1 MSGKLIIM
9 AGLAVAFGA
18 TSYVGGNY
26 YLESQTRALTEA
38 RMNELDANRPVVK
51 SVELAKVVVAT
62 SEIQFGQTIDDSMLK
77 VVDWPQDAFPEGAFT
92 ATSEVINDGNRR
104 ALKPIFPGEPI
115 ITAKIT
121 GENGRAGLAGI
132 IGEGMR
138 AVTVPVNTVN
148 GVAGFIQPGD
158 RVDILITKNDE
169 ESDGITSEVLMEYV
183 KILSVDQ
190 NAGSRTKTAQ
200 VAKSV
205 TIETD
210 GNGAK
215 KIAWGLS
222 VGSLSLTLRGA
233 GDSASNKSSWS
244 NFFSFEQEKPKR
256 TSIKVV
262 AGNDVKEYNVAIEGA
277 QKPKKEDQPL
287 KKVNNNNN

>member
-26 YLESQTRALTEA
+26 YLESQTQA
-38 RMNELDANRPVVK
+38 RVDELSANRPVVEAI
-51 SVELAKVVVAT
+51 ELAKVVVAT
-62 SEIQFGQTIDDSMLK
+62 AEIKFGQVIDGSMIK
-77 VVDWPQDAFPEGAFT
+77 VVDWPQDAFPEGAFA

-104 ALKPIFPGEPI
+104 VLTTIFPGEPI

-121 GENGRAGLAGI
+121 GENSRAGLAGVI
-132 IGEGMR
+132 AQGMR
-138 AVTVPVNTVN
+138 AVTVPVDTVN

-158 RVDILITKNDE
+158 RVDILITKND
-169 ESDGITSEVLMEYV
+169 DHGNGVTSEVLMNYV

-190 NAGSRTKTAQ
+190 NAGSRNETAQ
-200 VAKSV
+200 LANSV

-210 GNGAK
+210 GKGAQ
-215 KIAWGLS
+215 KIAWGLN
-222 VGSLSLTLRGA
+222 VGTLSLTLRGVENED
-233 GDSASNKSSWS
+233 GSI
-244 NFFSFEQEKPKR
+244 FSLESEKPTT

-262 AGNDVKEYNVAIEGA
+262 SGSEIKEFNVAIEGN
-277 QKPKKEDQPL
+277 QKPKKE
-287 KKVNNNNN
+287 NNNNN

>member
-26 YLESQTRALTEA
+26 YLESQTQALTEA
-38 RMNELDANRPVVK
+38 RINELDANRPVVEA
-51 SVELAKVVVAT
+51 VELAKVVVAT
-62 SEIQFGQTIDDSMLK
+62 SEIKFGEAINSSNIK

-92 ATSEVINDGNRR
+92 ATSEVISDGNRR
-104 ALKPIFPGEPI
+104 VLTTIFPGEPI

-121 GENGRAGLAGI
+121 GENGRAGLSGI
-132 IGEGMR
+132 IAEGMR

-148 GVAGFIQPGD
+148 GVGGFIQPGD
-158 RVDILITKNDE
+158 RVDILLTKNDNE
-169 ESDGITSEVLMEYV
+169 DDSISSTTLMEYV

-190 NAGSRTKTAQ
+190 NAGSRNETAQ
-200 VAKSV
+200 VASSV

-210 GNGAK
+210 ANGAK
-215 KIAWGLS
+215 KIAWGLN
-222 VGSLSLTLRGA
+222 VGTLSLTLRGA
-233 GDSASNKSSWS
+233 GDAETAKDGDSNGNSL
-244 NFFSFEQEKPKR
+244 FSFEAEKPTR

-262 AGNDVKEYNVAIEGA
+262 SGGNIKEYNVAIEGA
-277 QKPKKEDQPL
+277 KQSENQ
-287 KKVNNNNN
+287 NNNNN

>member
-26 YLESQTRALTEA
+26 YLESQTQALTEA
-38 RMNELDANRPVVK
+38 RINELDANRPVVEA
-51 SVELAKVVVAT
+51 VELAKVVVAT
-62 SEIQFGQTIDDSMLK
+62 SEIKFGETINSGNIK

-92 ATSEVINDGNRR
+92 ATSDVINDGNRR
-104 ALKPIFPGEPI
+104 VLTTIFPGEPI

-132 IGEGMR
+132 IADGMR

-148 GVAGFIQPGD
+148 GVGGFIQPGD
-158 RVDILITKNDE
+158 RVDILLTKNDDQN
-169 ESDGITSEVLMEYV
+169 DGISSTTLMEYV

-190 NAGSRTKTAQ
+190 NAGSRNETAQ
-200 VAKSV
+200 VASSV

-210 GNGAK
+210 AKGAK
-215 KIAWGLS
+215 KIAWGLN
-222 VGSLSLTLRGA
+222 VGTLSLTLRGA
-233 GDSASNKSSWS
+233 GDAETAKATQDDGNSL
-244 NFFSFEQEKPKR
+244 FSLEADKPTR

-262 AGNDVKEYNVAIEGA
+262 SGNSVKEYNVAIEGA
-277 QKPKKEDQPL
+277 QNPENF
-287 KKVNNNNN
+287 NNNNN

>member
-26 YLESQTRALTEA
+26 YLESQTQALTEA
-38 RMNELDANRPVVK
+38 RINELDANRPVVEA
-51 SVELAKVVVAT
+51 VELAKVVVAT
-62 SEIQFGQTIDDSMLK
+62 SEIKFGEAINSSNIK

-92 ATSEVINDGNRR
+92 ATSEVISDGNRR
-104 ALKPIFPGEPI
+104 VLTTIFPGEPI

-121 GENGRAGLAGI
+121 GENGRAGLSGI
-132 IGEGMR
+132 IAEGMR

-148 GVAGFIQPGD
+148 GVGGFIQPGD
-158 RVDILITKNDE
+158 RVDILLTKNDNE
-169 ESDGITSEVLMEYV
+169 DDSISSTTLMEYV

-190 NAGSRTKTAQ
+190 NAGSRNETAQ
-200 VAKSV
+200 VASSV

-210 GNGAK
+210 ANGAK
-215 KIAWGLS
+215 KIAWGLN
-222 VGSLSLTLRGA
+222 VGTLSLTLRGA
-233 GDSASNKSSWS
+233 GDAETAKASDS
-244 NFFSFEQEKPKR
+244 NGDSLFTFEAEKPTR

-262 AGNDVKEYNVAIEGA
+262 SGDNIKEYNVAIEGA
-277 QKPKKEDQPL
+277 KKPEKQ
-287 KKVNNNNN
+287 NNNNN

>member
-9 AGLAVAFGA
+9 GGLAVAFGA

-26 YLESQTRALTEA
+26 YLESQTQALTEA
-38 RMNELDANRPVVK
+38 RINELDANRPVVEA
-51 SVELAKVVVAT
+51 VELAKVVVAT
-62 SEIQFGQTIDDSMLK
+62 SEIKFGEAINSSNIK

-92 ATSEVINDGNRR
+92 ATSEVISDGNRR
-104 ALKPIFPGEPI
+104 VLTTIFPGEPI

-132 IGEGMR
+132 IAEGMR

-148 GVAGFIQPGD
+148 GVGGFIQPGD
-158 RVDILITKNDE
+158 RVDILLTKN
-169 ESDGITSEVLMEYV
+169 SSEDDSISSTTLMEYV

-190 NAGSRTKTAQ
+190 NAGSRNETAQ
-200 VAKSV
+200 VASSV

-210 GNGAK
+210 ANGAK
-215 KIAWGLS
+215 KVAWGLN
-222 VGSLSLTLRGA
+222 VGTLSLTLRGA
-233 GDSASNKSSWS
+233 GDAETAKVDDGNGNSL
-244 NFFSFEQEKPKR
+244 FTFEEEKPTR

-262 AGNDVKEYNVAIEGA
+262 SGNNIKEYNVAIEGA
-277 QKPKKEDQPL
+277 KQPENQ
-287 KKVNNNNN
+287 NNNNN

>member
-26 YLESQTRALTEA
+26 YLESQTQALTEA
-38 RMNELDANRPVVK
+38 RINELDANRPVVEA
-51 SVELAKVVVAT
+51 VELAKVVVAT
-62 SEIQFGQTIDDSMLK
+62 SEIKFGESISASNVK
-77 VVDWPQDAFPEGAFT
+77 VVDWPKDAFPEGAFT
-92 ATSEVINDGNRR
+92 ATSEVISDGNRR
-104 ALKPIFPGEPI
+104 VLTTIFPGEPI

-132 IGEGMR
+132 IAEGMR

-148 GVAGFIQPGD
+148 GVGGFVQPGD
-158 RVDILITKNDE
+158 RVDILLTKNDDE
-169 ESDGITSEVLMEYV
+169 NDGISSTTLMEYV

-190 NAGSRTKTAQ
+190 NAGSRNETAK
-200 VAKSV
+200 VASSV

-210 GNGAK
+210 AKGAK
-215 KIAWGLS
+215 KIAWGLN
-222 VGSLSLTLRGA
+222 VGTLSLTLRGA
-233 GDSASNKSSWS
+233 GDAETAKANEGDDDSL
-244 NFFSFEQEKPKR
+244 FSFEEEKPTR

-262 AGNDVKEYNVAIEGA
+262 SGESVKEYNVAIEGA
-277 QKPKKEDQPL
+277 KKPE
-287 KKVNNNNN
+287 NNNNNNN

>member
-26 YLESQTRALTEA
+26 YLESQTQALTEA
-38 RMNELDANRPVVK
+38 RINELDANRPVVEA
-51 SVELAKVVVAT
+51 VELAKVVVAT
-62 SEIQFGQTIDDSMLK
+62 AEIKFGEAIDESMIK

-92 ATSEVINDGNRR
+92 ATSEVISDGNRR
-104 ALKPIFPGEPI
+104 VLTTIFPGEPI

-132 IGEGMR
+132 ITEGMR
-138 AVTVPVNTVN
+138 AVTIPVDGVN

-158 RVDILITKNDE
+158 RVDILLTKNGD
-169 ESDGITSEVLMEYV
+169 DTTTSEVMMSNI

-190 NAGSRTKTAQ
+190 NAGSRNETAQ
-200 VAKSV
+200 LANSV

-210 GNGAK
+210 TKGAK
-215 KIAWGLS
+215 KISWGLN
-222 VGSLSLTLRGA
+222 VGSLSLSLRGA
-233 GDSASNKSSWS
+233 GDISEEGDSDSDGL
-244 NFFSFEQEKPKR
+244 FSFEEEKPTR
-256 TSIKVV
+256 TSIKVT
-262 AGNDVKEYNVAIEGA
+262 AGTQVKQFDVAIEGA
-277 QKPKKEDQPL
+277 EKPRKK
-287 KKVNNNNN
+287 NNNNN

>member
-1 MSGKLIIM
+1 M

-26 YLESQTRALTEA
+26 YLESQTQALTEA
-38 RMNELDANRPVVK
+38 RINELDANRPVVEA
-51 SVELAKVVVAT
+51 VELAKVVVAT
-62 SEIQFGQTIDDSMLK
+62 SEIKFGETINSGNIK

-92 ATSEVINDGNRR
+92 ATSDVINDGNRR
-104 ALKPIFPGEPI
+104 VLTTIFPGEPI

-132 IGEGMR
+132 IADGMR

-148 GVAGFIQPGD
+148 GVGGFIQPGD
-158 RVDILITKNDE
+158 RVDILLTKNDDQN
-169 ESDGITSEVLMEYV
+169 DGISSTTLMEYV

-190 NAGSRTKTAQ
+190 NAGSRNETAQ
-200 VAKSV
+200 VASSV

-210 GNGAK
+210 AKGAK
-215 KIAWGLS
+215 KIAWGLN
-222 VGSLSLTLRGA
+222 VGTLSLTLRGA
-233 GDSASNKSSWS
+233 GDAETAKATQDDGNSL
-244 NFFSFEQEKPKR
+244 FSLEADKPTR

-262 AGNDVKEYNVAIEGA
+262 SGNSVKEYNVAIEGA
-277 QKPKKEDQPL
+277 QNPENF
-287 KKVNNNNN
+287 NNNNN

>member
-26 YLESQTRALTEA
+26 YLESQTQALTEA
-38 RMNELDANRPVVK
+38 RINELDANRPVVEA
-51 SVELAKVVVAT
+51 VELAKVVVAT
-62 SEIQFGQTIDDSMLK
+62 SEIKFGEAINSSNIK

-92 ATSEVINDGNRR
+92 ATSEVISDGNRR
-104 ALKPIFPGEPI
+104 VLTTIFPGEPI

-121 GENGRAGLAGI
+121 GENGRAGLSGI
-132 IGEGMR
+132 IAEGMR

-148 GVAGFIQPGD
+148 GVGGFIQPGD
-158 RVDILITKNDE
+158 RVDILLTKNDNE
-169 ESDGITSEVLMEYV
+169 DDSISSTTLMEYV

-190 NAGSRTKTAQ
+190 NAGSRNETAQ
-200 VAKSV
+200 VASSV

-210 GNGAK
+210 ANGAK
-215 KIAWGLS
+215 KIAWGLN
-222 VGSLSLTLRGA
+222 VGTLSLTLRGA
-233 GDSASNKSSWS
+233 GDAETAKASDS
-244 NFFSFEQEKPKR
+244 NGDSLFTFEAEKPTR

-262 AGNDVKEYNVAIEGA
+262 SGDNIKEYNVAIEGA
-277 QKPKKEDQPL
+277 KKPENQ
-287 KKVNNNNN
+287 NNNNN

>member
-26 YLESQTRALTEA
+26 YLESQTQALTEA
-38 RMNELDANRPVVK
+38 RINELDANRPVVEA
-51 SVELAKVVVAT
+51 VELAKVVVAT
-62 SEIQFGQTIDDSMLK
+62 SEIKFGEAINSSNIK

-92 ATSEVINDGNRR
+92 ATSEVISDGNRR
-104 ALKPIFPGEPI
+104 VLTTIFPGEPI

-121 GENGRAGLAGI
+121 GENGRAGLSGI
-132 IGEGMR
+132 IAEGMR

-148 GVAGFIQPGD
+148 GVGGFIQPGD
-158 RVDILITKNDE
+158 RVDILLTKNDNE
-169 ESDGITSEVLMEYV
+169 DDSISSTTLMEYV

-190 NAGSRTKTAQ
+190 NAGSRNETAQ
-200 VAKSV
+200 VASSV

-210 GNGAK
+210 ANGAK
-215 KIAWGLS
+215 KIAWGLN
-222 VGSLSLTLRGA
+222 VGTLSLTLRGA
-233 GDSASNKSSWS
+233 GDAETAKASDS
-244 NFFSFEQEKPKR
+244 NGDSLFSFEAEKPTR

-262 AGNDVKEYNVAIEGA
+262 SGDNIKEYNVAIEGA
-277 QKPKKEDQPL
+277 KKPENQ
-287 KKVNNNNN
+287 NNNNN

>member
-26 YLESQTRALTEA
+26 YLESQTQALTEA
-38 RMNELDANRPVVK
+38 RINELDANRPVVEA
-51 SVELAKVVVAT
+51 VELAKVVVAT
-62 SEIQFGQTIDDSMLK
+62 SEIKFGEVIDSNKIK

-92 ATSEVINDGNRR
+92 AASEVISDGNRR
-104 ALKPIFPGEPI
+104 VLTTIFPGEPI

-132 IGEGMR
+132 IAEGMR

-148 GVAGFIQPGD
+148 GVAGFVQPGD
-158 RVDILITKNDE
+158 RVDILITKNDDND
-169 ESDGITSEVLMEYV
+169 DGVSATTLMEYV

-190 NAGSRTKTAQ
+190 NAGSRNETAQ
-200 VAKSV
+200 LASSV

-210 GNGAK
+210 AKGAK
-215 KIAWGLS
+215 KIAWGLN
-222 VGSLSLTLRGA
+222 VGTLSLTLRGA
-233 GDSASNKSSWS
+233 GDAQTAQTNNTDSNGL
-244 NFFSFEQEKPKR
+244 FSLEDAKPTR

-262 AGNDVKEYNVAIEGA
+262 SGQNVKEYNVAIEGA
-277 QKPKKEDQPL
+277 QKPENQ
-287 KKVNNNNN
+287 NNNNN